1 MYLQA
6 LPHVA
11 TYQWDHTIQ
20 GLALLRQAIE
30 CDPDF
35 ASALARA
42 GYSHAVLDAIGRVD
56 DRRNNRQVGIDLAR
70 RALRVGGDDAV
81 ALAHVAHV
89 LGYFNEDIDAAI
101 AIVDR
106 ATALNPS
113 CASGWRF
120 SGFQRLYAGQCELA
134 IQHFEKS
141 IRLSPREARW
151 SQLTGIAIAQFFGG
165 QLEGAVAVL
174 LQALQENP
182 TYPLANRFLASCYA
196 HMRRIDEAREV
207 VSRLR
212 AITPMVI
219 PEETNYRNPEHRELF
234 LSGLRR
240 AAGEAT

>member
-1 MYLQA
+1 LE
-6 LPHVA
+6 
-11 TYQWDHTIQ
+11 TIPT
-20 GLALLRQAIE
+20 LRTI
-30 CDPDF
+30 
-35 ASALARA
+35 
-42 GYSHAVLDAIGRVD
+42 
-56 DRRNNRQVGIDLAR
+56 
-70 RALRVGGDDAV
+70 
-81 ALAHVAHV
+81 
-89 LGYFNEDIDAAI
+89 NEDIDAAI

-196 HMRRIDEAREV
+196 HMRRIGRGLQPRE
-207 VSRLR
+207 
-212 AITPMVI
+212 
-219 PEETNYRNPEHRELF
+219 
-234 LSGLRR
+234 
-240 AAGEAT
+240 